1 MTAIDIP
8 GAFAPD
14 RPAAPAPAPQW
25 SSNLAFLAAAVG
37 SAVGLGSIWK
47 FPYIVGVNGGGAFV
61 LVYLAFVAAVG
72 IPLMIAELSLG
83 RHGGPSVVR
92 TLAALVPHRRSAR
105 AWNAVG
111 WLSAIAAFV
120 ILSFYS
126 VVAGW
131 ALAYAV
137 KAPLGG
143 LAGLDATAS
152 AALFDSLLADPAQ
165 MIAWHSA
172 VIAATIA
179 IVARGIQGGIEK
191 ATLWLMPLLCAL
203 MVALAVYA
211 CIVGDAARGFAFM
224 FEPDFAALTPSGVL
238 AAAGHAFFT
247 LSLGMGAMIAYG
259 GYLGNDVSVPRTAAA
274 VAISD
279 TVCSLAAGLAIFP
292 IVFGFGLDPAEGP
305 GLVFVSLPVAFA
317 AMPGGALF
325 GTLFFALLVIAA
337 LVSAVSL
344 LEPLV
349 AASTRSEDG
358 RGAATWRL
366 GAAAWALGLV
376 SVLSFNLWS
385 DVRLG
390 AQGMT
395 LFDALNFLT
404 AELALPL
411 AGIAT
416 AVFVGWTVA
425 GDRLRGDFASAAG
438 FRLWR
443 LLMRYVAPAVVALV
457 LADVLA

>member
-1 MTAIDIP
+1 MTAIDMT
-8 GAFAPD
+8 GALAPE
-14 RPAAPAPAPQW
+14 RRTAPATAPQW
-25 SSNLAFLAAAVG
+25 SSKLAFLAAAVG

-72 IPLMIAELSLG
+72 IPLMIAELALG

-92 TLAALVPHRRSAR
+92 TLAALVPQRRSAG

-152 AALFDSLLADPAQ
+152 ATLFDALLADPAQ

-172 VIAATIA
+172 ILAATIW
-179 IVARGIQGGIEK
+179 IVARGVQAGIEK
-191 ATLWLMPLLCAL
+191 ALLWLMPLLCGLMLGLAL
-203 MVALAVYA
+203 YA
-211 CIVGDAARGFAFM
+211 CLVGDAARAFAFM
-224 FEPDFAALTPSGVL
+224 FEPDFAALTPAGVL
-238 AAAGHAFFT
+238 TAAGHAFFT

-259 GYLGNDVSVPRTAAA
+259 GYLPGNVSVPKTAAA

-337 LVSAVSL
+337 VASSVSL

-349 AASTRSEDG
+349 AAFARGDEG

-366 GAAAWALGLV
+366 GLAAWALGLV
-376 SVLSFNLWS
+376 SVFSFNLWEE
-385 DVRLG
+385 VRLG
-390 AQGMT
+390 ASAMT

-416 AVFVGWTVA
+416 ALFVGWSVPA
-425 GDRLRGDFASAAG
+425 GRLRGDFTSTRA

-443 LLMRYVAPAVVALV
+443 LLVRYVAPAVVALV
-457 LADVLA
+457 LVDVLA